1 MTDGSRRAIL
11 AAFLANLGIA
21 SAKLAAWM
29 ATGAASM
36 LAEGVHSLADTGNQG
51 LLILGS
57 ARARRAPDAEH
68 PFGYGTERYFWAFVV
83 AIVLFL
89 MGGLFAIWEGIDKLR
104 HPHEISSPAWAVGV
118 LLVGIVLESFS
129 LRTAV
134 AESNKL
140 RGSASWWSF
149 VRGSK
154 KPELPVVLL
163 EDVGALLGL
172 ALALAG
178 VLLAVCLHDPRF
190 DAAASAA
197 IGALLC
203 GISVLLSVEM
213 KSLLIGES
221 ASPRDLLA
229 IRHALATT
237 PRVRRLIHLR
247 TLHLGPDQLLV
258 GAKLELDASLD
269 FAGVAGVINQAE
281 NAVRASVPTVRMLY
295 LEPDIHDPER
305 DADTPANSKAERT
318 NA

>member
-1 MTDGSRRAIL
+1 MSDGSRRAIF

-21 SAKLAAWM
+21 SAKLAAWT

-36 LAEGVHSLADTGNQG
+36 LAEGIHSLADTANQG

-57 ARARRAPDAEH
+57 ARARRAPDVEH
-68 PFGYGTERYFWAFVV
+68 PFGHGGERYFWAFVV
-83 AIVLFL
+83 AAVLFL
-89 MGGLFAIWEGIDKLR
+89 LGGLFAFWEGIDKLR
-104 HPHEISSPAWAVGV
+104 HPHEISSPAWAVSV
-118 LLVGIVLESFS
+118 LLVAIVLEGFS

-134 AESNKL
+134 AESNEL
-140 RGSASWWSF
+140 RGSSSWWSF

-163 EDVGALLGL
+163 EDTGALLGL
-172 ALALAG
+172 MLALAG
-178 VLLAVCLHDPRF
+178 VLLSVWLHDPRF
-190 DAAASAA
+190 DATASAA

-203 GISVLLSVEM
+203 GISVVLSVEM

-221 ASPRDLLA
+221 ASPGDLLA
-229 IRHALATT
+229 IRHALETT
-237 PRVRRLIHLR
+237 PRVLRIIHLR

-281 NAVRASVPTVRMLY
+281 DAVRASVPMVRILY
-295 LEPDIHDPER
+295 LEPDIHDPVRNADSPPAAGPR
-305 DADTPANSKAERT
+305 DS
-318 NA
+318 

>member
-11 AAFLANLGIA
+11 AAFFANLGIA
-21 SAKLAAWM
+21 SAKFAAWTT
-29 ATGAASM
+29 TGAASM
-36 LAEGVHSLADTGNQG
+36 LAESVHSLADTANQG

-68 PFGYGTERYFWAFVV
+68 PFGYGGERYFWAFVV

-104 HPHEISSPAWAVGV
+104 HPHEISSPAWAIGV
-118 LLVGIVLESFS
+118 LLVWIVFEGLS

-134 AESNKL
+134 TESNKL
-140 RGSASWWSF
+140 RGSSSWWSF
-149 VRGSK
+149 VRSSK

-163 EDVGALLGL
+163 EDTGALLGL
-172 ALALAG
+172 MLALAG
-178 VLLAVCLHDPRF
+178 VLLSVFLHDPRF
-190 DAAASAA
+190 DAAASVA

-203 GISVLLSVEM
+203 CISVLLSVEM

-237 PRVRRLIHLR
+237 PRVRRLLHLR

-269 FAGVAGVINQAE
+269 FAGVARAINQAE
-281 NAVRASVPTVRMLY
+281 DAVRASVPTVRILY
-295 LEPDIHDPER
+295 LEPDVHDPER
-305 DADTPANSKAERT
+305 NADTPAG
-318 NA
+318 

>member
-1 MTDGSRRAIL
+1 MSDGSRRAIL

-21 SAKLAAWM
+21 CVKLAAWV

-36 LAEGVHSLADTGNQG
+36 LAEGVHSLADTANQG

-68 PFGYGTERYFWAFVV
+68 PFGHGRERYFWAFVV
-83 AIVLFL
+83 AAVLFL
-89 MGGLFAIWEGIDKLR
+89 VGGLFAIWEGIDKLR
-104 HPHEISSPAWAVGV
+104 HPHEISSPAWAIGV
-118 LLVGIVLESFS
+118 LLVAIVFEGFS
-129 LRTAV
+129 LHTAV
-134 AESNKL
+134 VESNEL
-140 RGSASWWSF
+140 RGSSSWWSF

-163 EDVGALLGL
+163 EDTGALLGL

-178 VLLAVCLHDPRF
+178 VLLSVCLHDPRF

-203 GISVLLSVEM
+203 GISVVLSVEM

-221 ASPRDLLA
+221 ASPGDLVA
-229 IRHALATT
+229 IRHALETT
-237 PRVRRLIHLR
+237 PRVLRIIHLR

-269 FAGVAGVINQAE
+269 FAEVARAIDQAKD
-281 NAVRASVPTVRMLY
+281 AVRASVPLVRILY
-295 LEPDIHDPER
+295 LEPDIHDPGR
-305 DADTPANSKAERT
+305 NADPPAAAVPGDS
-318 NA
+318 

>member
-11 AAFLANLGIA
+11 AAFFANLGIA
-21 SAKLAAWM
+21 SAKFAAWTT
-29 ATGAASM
+29 TGAASM
-36 LAEGVHSLADTGNQG
+36 LAESVHSLADTANQG

-68 PFGYGTERYFWAFVV
+68 PFGYGGERYFWAFVV

-104 HPHEISSPAWAVGV
+104 HPHEISSPAWAIGV
-118 LLVGIVLESFS
+118 LLVGIVFEGLS

-134 AESNKL
+134 TESNKL
-140 RGSASWWSF
+140 RGSSSWWSF
-149 VRGSK
+149 VRSSK

-163 EDVGALLGL
+163 EDTGALLGL
-172 ALALAG
+172 MLALAG
-178 VLLAVCLHDPRF
+178 VLLSVFLHDPRF
-190 DAAASAA
+190 DAAASVA

-203 GISVLLSVEM
+203 CISVLLSVEM

-237 PRVRRLIHLR
+237 PRVRRLLHLR

-269 FAGVAGVINQAE
+269 FAGVARAINQAE
-281 NAVRASVPTVRMLY
+281 DAVRASVPTVRILY
-295 LEPDIHDPER
+295 LEPDVHDPER
-305 DADTPANSKAERT
+305 NADTPAGSSPDDS
-318 NA
+318 